1 MAGSV
6 NKVILVG
13 NLGKDPEIRR
23 TQDGRPIAN
32 LSIATSETWRD
43 KGTGERKEKT
53 EWHRVV
59 IFSEPLCKIV
69 EQYLKKGAKVYI
81 EGALQTRKW
90 TDQSGVEKYSTEV
103 VLQGFNSTLTMLDG
117 RSGGGG
123 GSFGSDDAGGDFGSS
138 SPASSAPRRAVAAGG
153 GATATWTTTFRS
165 EGGGLVL
172 KGPAHERRERL
183 RARAG
188 PRLDSMH

>member
-103 VLQGFNSTLTMLDG
+103 VLQGFNSTLTMLEG

-123 GSFGSDDAGGDFGSS
+123 GSFASDDAGDFGSS

-153 GATATWTTTFRS
+153 GRNSDMDDDIPF
-165 EGGGLVL
+165 
-172 KGPAHERRERL
+172 
-183 RARAG
+183 
-188 PRLDSMH
+188 